1 MTTLPTRQ
9 MLDHIGFRDW
19 IANRAG
25 FYTVPDRAALICV
38 ALDRGGPLR
47 ITDPVSGEAL
57 PLSIVDV
64 LATGR
69 FVTGLDIDRTMPAAP
84 LPTLRRRRGGT
95 RFVLETEMQR
105 KRLLPRWIDW
115 LRWAAAEKESV
126 FGLDVWVLRYL
137 RKATFDELAFMAQ
150 WPPSIGPRMLWA
162 MVRANPERAIT
173 LFLRWATTGEHAR
186 FHGLGESLSVLV
198 EGSVGTPYAERY
210 ARLLTLLA
218 DVTSNSAAG

>member
-1 MTTLPTRQ
+1 
-9 MLDHIGFRDW
+9 
-19 IANRAG
+19 
-25 FYTVPDRAALICV
+25 
-38 ALDRGGPLR
+38 
-47 ITDPVSGEAL
+47 
-57 PLSIVDV
+57 
-64 LATGR
+64 
-69 FVTGLDIDRTMPAAP
+69 MPAAP

-105 KRLLPRWIDW
+105 KRRLPRGIDW

-198 EGSVGTPYAERY
+198 EAVSYTHLRAHETVLDIVC
-210 ARLLTLLA
+210 RLLLEKKNTNN
-218 DVTSNSAAG
+218 TTKNSTHINSKHRTMQGVHTRQE